1 MAEIREVLYQHHKG
15 VTQRCIEKSLGISR
29 MSIRKYISMANGFGY
44 NHETTIGELEDIA
57 IDERQL

>member
-29 MSIRKYISMANGFGY
+29 MALGLKIVR
-44 NHETTIGELEDIA
+44 
-57 IDERQL
+57 